1 MFSVAFLVTFLCSSI
16 LAPARN
22 TNAET
27 VTESSSASGYTLSLS
42 ATPVVNLNVGVLEV
56 PVMTVGVGTVS
67 TSTTAPGG
75 YKLYLSMAGTS
86 NDLRRTGS
94 DGDTISATTGTM
106 ADSSALGIGE
116 WGYAIPSTT
125 PNISATDFDTS
136 YDIMESAYPS
146 SKGFA
151 APPVSTATA
160 ELITST
166 EGPNEK
172 DGDNPIP
179 DDIDVYYGI
188 NADNTTPLGTYT
200 NSVLFTAIADSAQ
213 TAGATVSPTSASAAG
228 GDTITVTSTLFS
240 TSTIDANIYMLTSAA
255 FQDVSANPSHI
266 SSYSSMQMSG
276 CTQSSST
283 PVTYTGCV
291 TPANDEGTDY
301 HVYIDVPRYEKRYN
315 AGFTYESA
323 EPTFWN
329 ITTMQEMTNTICSSV
344 TAPTDSSITTIADT
358 KAKYDAATSGSVV
371 PQRTLVDPRGSEPYK
386 SYTIR
391 KLADG
396 RCWMVDNLALENAEL
411 NSANSNLPGNV
422 TFSLPASSTDYWC
435 TTSNTTN
442 CDGHA
447 NVLSYADA
455 GSDTSGHPEYGTYYN
470 WYAATAGNGTYSKS
484 SGDVDRSICPK
495 GWRLPKGGGSGE
507 FQTLRNV
514 YTSSAFGDDWRN
526 TPLNFVFAG
535 YRYGG
540 STNNASTRGFY
551 WSSTAYDNN
560 NDYAYD
566 LVLASYNVN
575 PASYD
580 SKYLGSTVRCVADTT
595 DPASEEFFQITTMQE
610 MTNDVCSSVVA
621 PTSSSVTTVGDA
633 YHYVAGST
641 VPTTVLK
648 DTRDNNYYTVKKLA
662 DGRCWMTQNLRLKN
676 YTLKASDSNVTSDG
690 FVVPNQA
697 SGTSYNTSYVF
708 DSGSTDY
715 GVYYSWY
722 AATAGAGMQSQTG
735 DTSTSVCPKGWRLP
749 KGGSSGEFQ
758 TLYNEYKGSTGT
770 ESSTNMQNINGPN
783 LKLAGYRRGSS
794 TFDASTDGNY
804 WSSTA
809 YNNYYAYYL
818 GLGSSDVYPA
828 SYSSYGKYYGFT
840 VRCIDA
846 N

>member
-94 DGDTISATTGTM
+94 DVDTISATTGTM

-151 APPVSTATA
+151 APPISTATA
-160 ELITST
+160 QLVTFT

-188 NADNTTPLGTYT
+188 NADNATPLGTYT
-200 NSVLFTAIADSAQ
+200 NSVLFTAVADSAQ

-240 TSTIDANIYMLTSAA
+240 TSTIDANIYMLTNTA

-266 SSYSSMQMSG
+266 SNYSSMQMTG

-283 PVTYTGCV
+283 PVAYTGCV
-291 TPANDEGTDY
+291 TPANDEGEDY
-301 HVYIDVPRYEKRYN
+301 YVYMDVPRYEKRYN
-315 AGFTYESA
+315 ADFTYESA
-323 EPTFWN
+323 GPTFWN

-371 PQRTLVDPRGSEPYK
+371 PQRTLIDSRGSEPK

-396 RCWMVDNLALENAEL
+396 RCWM
-411 NSANSNLPGNV
+411 
-422 TFSLPASSTDYWC
+422 TD
-435 TTSNTTN
+435 
-442 CDGHA
+442 
-447 NVLSYADA
+447 
-455 GSDTSGHPEYGTYYN
+455 
-470 WYAATAGNGTYSKS
+470 
-484 SGDVDRSICPK
+484 
-495 GWRLPKGGGSGE
+495 
-507 FQTLRNV
+507 
-514 YTSSAFGDDWRN
+514 
-526 TPLNFVFAG
+526 
-535 YRYGG
+535 
-540 STNNASTRGFY
+540 
-551 WSSTAYDNN
+551 
-560 NDYAYD
+560 
-566 LVLASYNVN
+566 
-575 PASYD
+575 
-580 SKYLGSTVRCVADTT
+580 
-595 DPASEEFFQITTMQE
+595 
-610 MTNDVCSSVVA
+610 
-621 PTSSSVTTVGDA
+621 
-633 YHYVAGST
+633 
-641 VPTTVLK
+641 
-648 DTRDNNYYTVKKLA
+648 
-662 DGRCWMTQNLRLKN
+662 NLRLKN

-783 LKLAGYRRGSS
+783 LKLAGYRSGSS
-794 TFDASTDGNY
+794 TSDASTRGNY

-809 YNNYYAYYL
+809 YPINYVYFLYLDSSSVGPAYGDL
-818 GLGSSDVYPA
+818 
-828 SYSSYGKYYGFT
+828 KYYGFT
-840 VRCIDA
+840 VRCIDV